1 MNKKNYSK
9 ELIKVRD
16 KLVETQEEY
25 DAAIN
30 KVIDEG
36 RAVIKDCL
44 KEHGL
49 DGDVINLQ
57 SHQRGVL
64 VISECRKPL
73 NGDFT
78 VSFLPYRKDGAKYT
92 VPTARNTIIPHEEGT
107 IKAMLEKYVKAPA
120 EKSDNE

>member
-16 KLVETQEEY
+16 KLVEAQAEY

-30 KVIDEG
+30 NVIGEG

-64 VISECRKPL
+64 VINECRKPL

-92 VPTARNTIIPHEEGT
+92 VPTARSTIIPHEEGT
-107 IKAMLEKYVKAPA
+107 IKVMLEKYVKAPA
-120 EKSDNE
+120 EKPDNE